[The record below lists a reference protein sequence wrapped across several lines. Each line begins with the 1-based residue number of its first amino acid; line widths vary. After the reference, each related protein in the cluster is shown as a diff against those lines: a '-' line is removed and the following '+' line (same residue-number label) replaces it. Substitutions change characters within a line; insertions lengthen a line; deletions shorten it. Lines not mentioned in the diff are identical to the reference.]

1 MMDQY
6 KRAQLKRFSLIILIM
21 LYLSVSA
28 YAQLTITGIVTDA
41 NDNSPL
47 VGVTVVIKG
56 STIGTVTN
64 LDGAYQIRA
73 NNNNDVLVFSYIGY
87 TSTEVPIGNENVIN
101 VVLKANAIDID
112 DVVVIGYGTV
122 QKEDLTGSVAVVSA
136 KDLTRTPA
144 ATFTQ
149 ALQGRASGVM
159 VSNTGSP
166 GSDAQIRIRGIGSIN
181 MNPNPI
187 YVIDGV
193 ITGSLS
199 SVSPSDIETM
209 QVLKDASSA
218 AIYGA
223 DGANGVIIVT
233 TKRGKSGTPKV
244 NYSAYVTLS
253 RVPHQF
259 DMMNADEYVNFYSNL
274 YEEAGQLVNDAY
286 KSDFRQWYYGDGWQ
300 QGTNWQDEVTQQGF
314 GHNHNLNVSGGGQ
327 GSNYSF
333 SMNYYDEKGIQL
345 NSAAER
351 INIRINSDSELGQYV
366 KIGESVAI
374 TRSQNQTPH
383 THQGNPWQVSLIA
396 SPLMRVYNENNKEGF
411 EGPQVP
417 FEFVNSAGETV
428 TVLNTGGN
436 DKPNPRG
443 PMEIGDN
450 RSYSTN
456 VLTNVYLEIKPFS
469 GLTFKTTPSMDFTSG
484 RRKVWVPAF
493 DLGVRSV
500 GQASLTENYWENVTL
515 GLENQLTFSKEF
527 GAHQVN
533 VTAVH
538 QVRKYEGHS
547 IEGTADG
554 FPYEKLNELVM
565 AYEEGRRVNGY
576 YSPFRSESYLGRLIY
591 DYAGKYF
598 LTASLRRDGNSRFGE
613 LNRWGTF
620 PSASVAWRIDKDFL
634 EGVESI
640 SMLKARVGYGQTGNS
655 NIGNFQYESLIDP
668 FTNFSPVIGGV
679 VVPALNVIHSFGNP
693 SIKWEAASMLNIGF
707 DLNMLDNKIEIN
719 AEYYIKN
726 QNDLLVKRTV
736 SSAFGRVQPAGAPWV
751 NLGDIQNRGFDFT
764 GSFRDKQGDFSYAV
778 TANLTTVK
786 NEVKYLPVED
796 ITSGNNRTAVGHAI
810 GSFYGYIAERI
821 VTPDDFDAEGIYLF
835 AKPLTGFPVPGDL
848 MFKDLNKDGVV
859 SDLDR
864 TFIGKAIPD
873 FTYSLNIEL
882 TYKGFDLS
890 AFFYGMQNY
899 QIYNHLRAGIEG
911 FSSQDLDHN
920 KLRDYG
926 LNYYRDDRPSEKYVR
941 ADLNNKNQND
951 RISSWYLEDASFFR
965 LKDLQIGYT
974 LPSSAI
980 KLLGLSYT
988 RMYASFTN
996 LLTVSSYTG
1005 RDPEAP
1011 SVGDPVSPGNDWGSY
1026 PVPRAVN
1033 IGLQIHF

>member
-1 MMDQY
+1 MDHY
-6 KRAQLKRFSLIILIM
+6 KKGRLKRFCLLILGM
-21 LYLSVSA
+21 LYLSVGA
-28 YAQLTITGIVTDA
+28 YAQQTITGKVTDA
-41 NDNSPL
+41 NDKAPL
-47 VGVTVVIKG
+47 VGVTVVVKG
-56 STIGTVTN
+56 TAVGTVTN
-64 LDGAYQIRA
+64 PDGAYQIRA
-73 NNNNDVLVFSYIGY
+73 NSNNDVLIFSYIGY
-87 TSTEVPIGNENVIN
+87 TSSEVAIGNQSVID
-101 VVLKANAIDID
+101 VELKASAIDID
-112 DVVVIGYGTV
+112 DVVVIGYGSV
-122 QKEDLTGSVAVVSA
+122 KKEDLTGSVAVVSA
-136 KDLTRTPA
+136 EDLTRTPA
-144 ATFTQ
+144 PTFTQ
-149 ALQGRASGVM
+149 ALQGRASGVL

-166 GSDAQIRIRGIGSIN
+166 GSDAQIRVRGIGSIN

-199 SVSPSDIETM
+199 SVSPSDIATM

-233 TKRGKSGTPKV
+233 TKRGKSGSPKV
-244 NYSAYVTLS
+244 SYSGYLSLS
-253 RVPHQF
+253 RVPRQF
-259 DMMNADEYVNFYSNL
+259 EMMNADEYVNFYTSL
-274 YEEAGQLVNDAY
+274 YEASGQLVNDAY
-286 KSDFRQWYYGDGWQ
+286 QSDFREWYYGDGWQ
-300 QGTNWQDEVTQQGF
+300 TGTNWQDEVTRQGF

-345 NSAAER
+345 NSAADR
-351 INIRINSDSELGQYV
+351 INIRINSDSELGKFI

-383 THQGNPWQVSLIA
+383 THQGNPWQVSLIT
-396 SPLMRVYNENNKEGF
+396 SPLMKVYNKKNKGGF

-417 FEFVNSAGETV
+417 YEFINGAGETV

-456 VLTNVYLEIKPFS
+456 VLTNVYMEIKPLS
-469 GLTFKTTPSMDFTSG
+469 WLSFKTTPSMDFTSG

-500 GQASLTENYWENVTL
+500 GQASLSENYWENVTL
-515 GLENQLTFSKEF
+515 GWENQLTFSKDF
-527 GAHQVN
+527 GTHNINA
-533 VTAVH
+533 TAVH

-565 AYEEGRRVNGY
+565 AYEDGRRVNGY
-576 YSPFRSESYLGRLIY
+576 YNPFRSESYLGRIIY
-591 DYAGKYF
+591 DYAEKYF
-598 LTASLRRDGNSRFGE
+598 LTASIRRDGNSRFGE
-613 LNRWGTF
+613 HNRWGTF
-620 PSASVAWRIDKDFL
+620 PSASAAWRIDKDFL
-634 EGVESI
+634 SNVQSV

-668 FTNFSPVIGGV
+668 FTNFSPVFGGV

-707 DLNMLDNKIEIN
+707 DLSMFDNKIEVN
-719 AEYYIKN
+719 AEYYVKN

-751 NLGDIQNRGFDFT
+751 NLGDIQNKGFDFT
-764 GSFRDKQGDFSYAV
+764 GSFRDKKGELAY
-778 TANLTTVK
+778 TLIANLTTVK
-786 NEVKYLPVED
+786 NEVKYLPVEE
-796 ITSGNNRTAVGHAI
+796 ITSGNNRTAIGHAI

-821 VTPDDFDAEGIYLF
+821 VTPDDFDQDGNYLF
-835 AKPLTGFPVPGDL
+835 AKPLTGYPVPGDL

-882 TYKGFDLS
+882 NYKGFDLS
-890 AFFYGMQNY
+890 TFFYGMQNY
-899 QIYNHLRAGIEG
+899 QIYNHLRASIEG

-920 KLRDYG
+920 KLREYG

-951 RISSWYLEDASFFR
+951 RISTWYLEDASFLR
-965 LKDLQIGYT
+965 LKDLQMGYT
-974 LPSSAI
+974 LPEAAVESIGVSF
-980 KLLGLSYT
+980 T
-988 RMYASFTN
+988 RVFVSFTN
-996 LLTVSSYTG
+996 LVTLTGYTG

-1011 SVGDPVSPGNDWGSY
+1011 SVGDPVNPGNDYGSY

-1033 IGLQIHF
+1033 FGLQIHF

>member
-1 MMDQY
+1 MDHF
-6 KRAQLKRFSLIILIM
+6 KNARLKRLCLFILSM
-21 LYLSVSA
+21 LLLSVGA
-28 YAQLTITGIVTDA
+28 YAQQTISGKVTDA
-41 NDNSPL
+41 NDNAPL
-47 VGVTVVIKG
+47 VGVNVIIKG
-56 STIGTVTN
+56 STVGVITN
-64 LDGAYQIRA
+64 FDGDYQIRV
-73 NNNNDVLVFSYIGY
+73 NNNDEVLVFSYIGY
-87 TSTEVPIGNENVIN
+87 VSTEVSIGNNTVIN
-101 VVLKANAIDID
+101 VMMKANAVDIG
-112 DVVVIGYGTV
+112 DVVVIGYGAV
-122 QKEDLTGSVAVVSA
+122 KKEDLTGSVAVISA
-136 KDLTRTPA
+136 KDLNRTPA
-144 ATFTQ
+144 PTFTQ
-149 ALQGRASGVM
+149 ALQGRASGVL
-159 VSNTGSP
+159 VSKTGVP

-193 ITGSLS
+193 ITGSLT

-233 TKRGKSGTPKV
+233 TKRGKSGVPKV
-244 NYSAYVTLS
+244 NYSGYVTLS
-253 RVPHQF
+253 RVPRQF
-259 DMMNADEYVNFYSNL
+259 EMMNADEYVSFYTSL

-286 KSDFRQWYYGDGWQ
+286 KSDFRQWYFGDGFQ
-300 QGTNWQDEVTQQGF
+300 QGTNWQDEITRQGF

-345 NSAAER
+345 NSLANR
-351 INIRINSDSELGQYV
+351 INIRINSDTELGKFV
-366 KIGESVAI
+366 KIGESIAI
-374 TRSQNQTPH
+374 TRSQQQTPH
-383 THQGNPWQVSLIA
+383 THQGNPWQVSLIT
-396 SPLMRVYNENNKEGF
+396 SPLMKVYNNSNKGGF
-411 EGPQVP
+411 EGPQIP
-417 FEFVNSAGETV
+417 YEFVNSEGETV

-456 VLTNVYLEIKPFS
+456 VLTNVYMEIQPAPWV
-469 GLTFKTTPSMDFTSG
+469 TFKSTPSMDFTSG
-484 RRKVWVPAF
+484 RSKVWVPAF

-500 GQASLTENYWENVTL
+500 GQASLAENYWENVTL
-515 GLENQLTFSKEF
+515 GLENQLTFNKDF
-527 GAHQVN
+527 GAHRIN

-576 YSPFRSESYLGRLIY
+576 YNPFRSESYLGRLIY
-591 DYAGKYF
+591 DYAEKYF
-598 LTASLRRDGNSRFGE
+598 LTASIRRDGNSRFGE

-620 PSASVAWRIDKDFL
+620 PSASAAWRIDKDFL
-634 EGVESI
+634 QDVDFI

-668 FTNFSPVIGGV
+668 FTNFSPVIGGAI
-679 VVPALNVIHSFGNP
+679 VPALNVIHSFGNP

-707 DLNMLDNKIEIN
+707 DINMFDNKIEIN

-736 SSAFGRVQPAGAPWV
+736 SSVFGRVQPAGAPWV

-764 GSFRDKQGDFSYAV
+764 GSIRDKKGDFSYAV
-778 TANLTTVK
+778 TTNLTTVK

-821 VTPDDFDAEGIYLF
+821 VTPDDYDQSGNYLF
-835 AKPLTGFPVPGDL
+835 SKPQTGYPEPGDL
-848 MFKDLNKDGVV
+848 MFMDLNKDGVI

-882 TYKGFDLS
+882 NYKGFDLS
-890 AFFYGMQNY
+890 VFFFGMQNY

-926 LNYYRDDRPSEKYVR
+926 LNYYRADRPSEKYMR
-941 ADLNNKNQND
+941 ADLNNSNQND
-951 RISSWYLEDASFFR
+951 RISTWFLEDASFFR
-965 LKDLQIGYT
+965 LKDLQVGYQIPAAASQT
-974 LPSSAI
+974 LGMSFARV
-980 KLLGLSYT
+980 Y
-988 RMYASFTN
+988 MSFTN
-996 LLTVSSYTG
+996 LLTVTRYTG

-1011 SVGDPVSPGNDWGSY
+1011 SVGDPVNPGNDGGSY

-1033 IGLQIHF
+1033 FGLQINF